1 LVIFIIRKPI
11 IQPNQT
17 GYFAKELEFKNFFNA
32 KKMNFNTVDLQEE
45 LQKIKKNSKVN
56 VLEEVQNILNEDLE
70 KEIEITNKLKG
81 KRSEFKTIDLSKFD
95 SNNIYSLEQIRQVC
109 IKYRLRFLDSKA
121 FIGEIPAEGILK
133 VKALEKQLGFPID
146 GFKIVAPKKLFQL
159 EDKDSDPLL
168 FLQLTDNK
176 FYFIHKWGGELN
188 RFRALL
194 ATPLRS
200 FMSMF
205 WTLLAV
211 AFLFSLA
218 IPTTSID
225 VFVFLF
231 VHSFIA
237 ICGIA
242 CMIVFMIRENFS
254 DAEWNSKFFS

>member
-1 LVIFIIRKPI
+1 
-11 IQPNQT
+11 
-17 GYFAKELEFKNFFNA
+17 
-32 KKMNFNTVDLQEE
+32 MNFNTVDLQKE
-45 LQKIKKNSKVN
+45 LQKVKSKVN
-56 VLEEVQNILNEDLE
+56 VLDEVQQILNEDLY
-70 KEIEITNKLKG
+70 KEEVIANKLQG
-81 KRSEFKTIDLSKFD
+81 SKVAHGNIEESKLNQD
-95 SNNIYSLEQIRQVC
+95 HIYSLDQIKQIC

-121 FIGEIPAEGILK
+121 FIGEIPTEAILII
-133 VKALEKQLGFPID
+133 KALEKELGQPID

-168 FLQLTDNK
+168 FLQLADNK

-194 ATPLRS
+194 AAPLRS

-218 IPTTSID
+218 IPTSSID
-225 VFVFLF
+225 VFMFLF

-237 ICGIA
+237 ICGIT
-242 CMIVFMIRENFS
+242 CMIIFMIRENFS
-254 DAEWNSKFFS
+254 DSEWNSKFFS

>member
-1 LVIFIIRKPI
+1 
-11 IQPNQT
+11 
-17 GYFAKELEFKNFFNA
+17 
-32 KKMNFNTVDLQEE
+32 MNFNTVDLQQE
-45 LQKIKKNSKVN
+45 LEKIKKRTKVI
-56 VLEEVQNILNEDLE
+56 VLDEVQQILNEDIE
-70 KEIEITNKLKG
+70 KELEITNKLQG
-81 KRSEFKTIDLSKFD
+81 RSTYNTDLDFSKLD
-95 SNNIYSLEQIRQVC
+95 SNNIYSLEQIRQICV
-109 IKYRLRFLDSKA
+109 KYRLRFLDSKA
-121 FIGEIPAEGILK
+121 FIGEIPAEGISK
-133 VKALEKQLGFPID
+133 IKALEKTLGHPVD

-168 FLQLTDNK
+168 FLQLANDK

-218 IPTTSID
+218 IPTASID

-242 CMIVFMIRENFS
+242 CMIIFMIRENFS
-254 DAEWNSKFFS
+254 DAEWNSRFFS